1 MINWKN
7 TMLILLALLA
17 SFSFADTRRDSLL
30 NVKSSAISYAKEQ
43 IGVRYLFGGTDPKRG
58 FDCSGLIQY
67 VYQNAGIET
76 PRDTRS
82 MYQEFK
88 RTTTPEP
95 GDIIF
100 FITSG
105 SQISHAGIYLGD
117 NKMIHAPRTGKSVE
131 ITRID
136 TPYWQKRF
144 MGFGKI

>member
-17 SFSFADTRRDSLL
+17 SFSFADTRRESLL

-76 PRDTRS
+76 PRDTRQRQS
-82 MYQEFK
+82 PAISSFLSLLVHKYLMRVFIS
-88 RTTTPEP
+88 
-95 GDIIF
+95 GII
-100 FITSG
+100 
-105 SQISHAGIYLGD
+105 
-117 NKMIHAPRTGKSVE
+117 R
-131 ITRID
+131 
-136 TPYWQKRF
+136 
-144 MGFGKI
+144 